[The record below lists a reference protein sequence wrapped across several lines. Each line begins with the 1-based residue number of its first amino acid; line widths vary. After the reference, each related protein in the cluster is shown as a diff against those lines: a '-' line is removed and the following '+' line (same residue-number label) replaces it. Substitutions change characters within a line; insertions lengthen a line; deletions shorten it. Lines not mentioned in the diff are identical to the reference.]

1 MCLSL
6 FYFGPNS
13 SSLKMVPPN
22 SDIRQ
27 SGLIM
32 VISIMSSLRPRSI
45 SQNEAEKMIDD
56 DFCVLPHPFPL
67 PPPKPVPPKNFNLKT
82 NLILFI
88 YIRVGTKPLLWG
100 PP

>member
-1 MCLSL
+1 
-6 FYFGPNS
+6 
-13 SSLKMVPPN
+13 MVPPN

-56 DFCVLPHPFPL
+56 DFCVLLHPFPQ
-67 PPPKPVPPKNFNLKT
+67 PVPPKNFNLKT

-100 PP
+100 LP